1 VNPILQQAPSN
12 DETLSSAAEFFRTFG
27 IAELF
32 NRSAGK
38 GKGIPAVRILQF
50 LFALVFL
57 RKTFFEMMREN
68 SLPWGKDTF
77 YRFLSESRINW
88 RRFLLVLAKRLLD
101 TFFLPLTME
110 RKDPVLVLDDSAY
123 SRNRSKK
130 VELLSKCYDHCDHRH
145 FRGFRMLSL
154 GWSDGRSFLPLA
166 FSLLGSAKEENRLFG
181 ARETD
186 GRTRGAHRRKE
197 AVMKTPEAALVLL
210 DAVLSNGMK
219 ADFLLF
225 DSWFATN
232 QFLHSVHR
240 KGVHSIAMVKDFNS
254 MQFLVGREDGTKKR
268 MKLSGLYG
276 KVNSVFGK
284 KDILGSV
291 LVEVDNGKN
300 SPEPPLPVKVVF
312 VRNRKSGAKRE
323 WLAILCTDTSVP
335 DEEVVR
341 IYGKRWS
348 IEVFFKACKSV
359 LRLSKEF
366 QTRSCDSMVAH
377 TGIVFLRYM
386 MLSFELGRSEDDRA
400 YRELFYRCCEELK
413 DISFIAS
420 LALLLE
426 MLKSAVQA
434 GIALTE
440 TILERM
446 FTEFVRKTPGF
457 LRNKIGVLAAFSMS

>member
-1 VNPILQQAPSN
+1 
-12 DETLSSAAEFFRTFG
+12 
-27 IAELF
+27 
-32 NRSAGK
+32 
-38 GKGIPAVRILQF
+38 
-50 LFALVFL
+50 
-57 RKTFFEMMREN
+57 MREN
-68 SLPWGKDTF
+68 SLPRGKDTF

-101 TFFLPLTME
+101 TFFLPLAME
-110 RKDPVLVLDDSAY
+110 RRDRVLVLDDSDC

-145 FRGFRMLSL
+145 FRGFRMLSP
-154 GWSDGRSFLPLA
+154 GWSDGRSFLPPA
-166 FSLLGSAKEENRLFG
+166 FSLPASAKEENRLFDAG
-181 ARETD
+181 ETD

-197 AVMKTPEAALVLL
+197 AVMKTPEAALTLL
-210 DAVLSNGMK
+210 SAVLSRSIK

-240 KGVHSIAMVKDFNS
+240 KGIHSIAMARDFNS
-254 MQFLVGREDGTKKR
+254 LQFLAVQKDGKKKR
-268 MKLSGLYG
+268 MKLAGLYRQTSLG
-276 KVNSVFGK
+276 FGT
-284 KDILGSV
+284 KDIPGSV

-323 WLAILCTDTSVP
+323 WLAILRTDTSVP

-348 IEVFFKACKSV
+348 MEVFFKACKSV

-366 QTRSCDSMVAH
+366 QTGSYDSMVGH
-377 TGIVFLRYM
+377 TSIVFLRYM
-386 MLSFELGRSEDDRA
+386 MLSFELRRSGDDRA
-400 YRELFYRCCEELK
+400 YGELFCRCCEELE
-413 DISFIAS
+413 DISFVAS
-420 LALLLE
+420 LALLPE
-426 MLKSAVQA
+426 MLKSVVRA

-440 TILERM
+440 AILERM
-446 FTEFVRKTPGF
+446 FAEFVRKTPGF

>member
-1 VNPILQQAPSN
+1 MNPILQQAPSN
-12 DETLSSAAEFFRTFG
+12 DETLSSAAEFFSTFG

-110 RKDPVLVLDDSAY
+110 SRDRVLVLDDSAY

-186 GRTRGAHRRKE
+186 GRTSGAR
-197 AVMKTPEAALVLL
+197 T
-210 DAVLSNGMK
+210 
-219 ADFLLF
+219 
-225 DSWFATN
+225 
-232 QFLHSVHR
+232 
-240 KGVHSIAMVKDFNS
+240 
-254 MQFLVGREDGTKKR
+254 DGKKR
-268 MKLSGLYG
+268 
-276 KVNSVFGK
+276 
-284 KDILGSV
+284 
-291 LVEVDNGKN
+291 
-300 SPEPPLPVKVVF
+300 
-312 VRNRKSGAKRE
+312 
-323 WLAILCTDTSVP
+323 
-335 DEEVVR
+335 
-341 IYGKRWS
+341 
-348 IEVFFKACKSV
+348 
-359 LRLSKEF
+359 
-366 QTRSCDSMVAH
+366 
-377 TGIVFLRYM
+377 
-386 MLSFELGRSEDDRA
+386 
-400 YRELFYRCCEELK
+400 
-413 DISFIAS
+413 
-420 LALLLE
+420 
-426 MLKSAVQA
+426 
-434 GIALTE
+434 
-440 TILERM
+440 
-446 FTEFVRKTPGF
+446 
-457 LRNKIGVLAAFSMS
+457 

>member
-1 VNPILQQAPSN
+1 
-12 DETLSSAAEFFRTFG
+12 
-27 IAELF
+27 
-32 NRSAGK
+32 
-38 GKGIPAVRILQF
+38 
-50 LFALVFL
+50 
-57 RKTFFEMMREN
+57 MREN

-110 RKDPVLVLDDSAY
+110 RRDRVLVLDDSAY

-145 FRGFRMLSL
+145 FRGFRMLTL

-166 FSLLGSAKEENRLFG
+166 FSLLASAKEEKRLFDAG
-181 ARETD
+181 ETD
-186 GRTRGAHRRKE
+186 GRTSGARRRKE
-197 AVMKTPEAALVLL
+197 AVMTTPEAALSLL
-210 DAVLSNGMK
+210 DGAIASGVK

-276 KVNSVFGK
+276 KVNSVFEK
-284 KDILGSV
+284 KDIPGSV

-323 WLAILCTDTSVP
+323 WPAILRTDTSVP

-348 IEVFFKACKSV
+348 VEVFFKACKNV

-366 QTRSCDSMVAH
+366 QTRSYDSMVAH
-377 TGIVFLRYM
+377 TSIVFLRYM
-386 MLSFELGRSEDDRA
+386 MLSFEMRSSEDNRA
-400 YRELFYRCCEELK
+400 YGELFYENCEEME
-413 DISFIAS
+413 DISFGVAIQ
-420 LALLLE
+420 LLLQL
-426 MLKSAVQA
+426 LKERLEN
-434 GIALTE
+434 GMTLTGRV
-440 TILERM
+440 LEEL
-446 FTEFVRKTPGF
+446 FKAFLEKTPSF
-457 LRNKIGVLAAFSMS
+457 LKKKLGVSAAFGLS